1 MIENFSNLYK
11 SLTHKKMKKFNL
23 KSKKLLTTALFLTS
37 GLTILSHSNPVN
49 ATDACPDPSTITS
62 PNDFGDAT
70 SFIATTGG
78 SCYGTP
84 EEYGVTIYKMGLCTS
99 NPAPSSAGS
108 APDTS
113 SCSFNFE
120 KDDGVGEAASF
131 ASGGEVDLSEEYS
144 SRPEVGEYEF
154 AYIEINKTF
163 NVKASYGPIGD
174 AARTTYFTNGTIT
187 EAGTVTGASTTP
199 TASDG
204 YVTSEAPLT
213 TFGYLEGG
221 GVVCTATGEESVT
234 GGTIRAYLLDS
245 SDTLIADDASAT
257 ECPGVTKLLGIMQLD
272 TKVNITESTSSVKTI
287 FKVENNGTSVVYD
300 DVADGIRFD
309 SGPFSVTFETTEE
322 TSEI

>member
-1 MIENFSNLYK
+1 MIKNFSNLYK

-49 ATDACPDPSTITS
+49 ATDACPDASTITS

-70 SFIATTGG
+70 SFINTTGG

-84 EEYGVTIYKMGLCTS
+84 EEYGVTIYKMGLCTE

-120 KDDGVGEAASF
+120 KVDGEPASF

-144 SRPEVGEYEF
+144 SRPEVGEYKF

-199 TASDG
+199 TDSE
-204 YVTSEAPLT
+204 YVTTEAPLT
-213 TFGYLEGG
+213 TFGYLDGG
-221 GVVCTATGEESVT
+221 GVICKATGEESVT

-245 SDTLIADDASAT
+245 SDTLIANDSSAS
-257 ECPGVTKLLGIMQLD
+257 ECSGVTKLLGIMQLD
-272 TKVNITESTSSVKTI
+272 TKVNITAATTSVKTT

-309 SGPFSVTFETTEE
+309 SGPFSVSFE
-322 TSEI
+322 TSE

>member
-1 MIENFSNLYK
+1 MIEKFSNLYK

-23 KSKKLLTTALFLTS
+23 KSKKLLTTALFITS
-37 GLTILSHSNPVN
+37 GLTILSHSNPVK
-49 ATDACPDPSTITS
+49 ASACPTASTITS

-70 SFIATTGG
+70 SFLATTGG

-120 KDDGVGEAASF
+120 KDDGVGEPASF
-131 ASGGEVDLSEEYS
+131 ASGGEVDLSAEYS
-144 SRPEVGEYEF
+144 SRPDVGNYNY
-154 AYIEINKTF
+154 AYIEIKNTF
-163 NVKASYGPIGD
+163 DIKASYGPLGD
-174 AARTTYFTNGTIT
+174 SARTTYFTNGTVS

-199 TASDG
+199 TESDG
-204 YVTSEAPLT
+204 YVTTEAPLT
-213 TFGYLEGG
+213 TFGFLEGG
-221 GVVCTATGEESVT
+221 GQECQATGEENVT

-245 SDTLIADDASAT
+245 SGTLIADDSSAT
-257 ECPGVTKLLGIMQLD
+257 ECSGVTKLLGIMQLD
-272 TKVNITESTSSVKTI
+272 DAVSITSSTTSVKTT

-309 SGPFSVTFETTEE
+309 SGPFSVSFE
-322 TSEI
+322 TSE

>member
-1 MIENFSNLYK
+1 MIEKFSNLYK

-70 SFIATTGG
+70 SFISTTRG

-84 EEYGVTIYKMGLCTS
+84 EEYGVTIYKMGLCTR

-113 SCSFNFE
+113 SCYFNFE

-131 ASGGEVDLSEEYS
+131 AAGGEVDLSATYS
-144 SRPEVGEYEF
+144 SRPDVGEYEF
-154 AYIEINKTF
+154 AYIEIKNSF
-163 NVKASYGPIGD
+163 DVKAKYGPLGD
-174 AARTTYFTNGTIT
+174 AANTTYFTNGTFGA
-187 EAGTVTGASTTP
+187 AGTVTGASTTP

-204 YVTSEAPLT
+204 YATTTAPLN
-213 TFGYLEGG
+213 TFFGDGG
-221 GVVCTATGEESVT
+221 AAICAATAEESVT

-245 SDTLIADDASAT
+245 SDKLIADDSSVT
-257 ECPGVTKLLGIMQLD
+257 ECSGVTKLLGVMQLD
-272 TKVNITESTSSVKTI
+272 TKVNITASTTSVKTT
-287 FKVENNGTSVVYD
+287 FKVTDNGTTVIYD
-300 DVADGIRFD
+300 DGTDGLQFD
-309 SGPFSVTFETTEE
+309 SGPFSVSFE
-322 TSEI
+322 TSE

>member
-1 MIENFSNLYK
+1 VIEKFSNIYK

-37 GLTILSHSNPVN
+37 GLTILSHSNPVK
-49 ATDACPDPSTITS
+49 ASACPSADTISSPSA
-62 PNDFGDAT
+62 FG
-70 SFIATTGG
+70 SSVG

-131 ASGGEVDLSEEYS
+131 AAGGEVDLSETYS
-144 SRPEVGEYEF
+144 SRPDVGSYTY
-154 AYIEINKTF
+154 AYIEIKNSF
-163 NVKASYGPIGD
+163 DIKAKYGPLGD
-174 AARTTYFTNGTIT
+174 AANTTYFTNGTLG
-187 EAGTVTGASTTP
+187 EAGTVTGSSTTP

-204 YVTSEAPLT
+204 YATTTAPLT
-213 TFGYLEGG
+213 TFYGDEGAEI
-221 GVVCTATGEESVT
+221 CSATAEESVT

-245 SDTLIADDASAT
+245 SDKLISTAWGTQA
-257 ECPGVTKLLGIMQLD
+257 G
-272 TKVNITESTSSVKTI
+272 NIISI
-287 FKVENNGTSVVYD
+287 FSFG
-300 DVADGIRFD
+300 
-309 SGPFSVTFETTEE
+309 
-322 TSEI
+322 EIVLMG